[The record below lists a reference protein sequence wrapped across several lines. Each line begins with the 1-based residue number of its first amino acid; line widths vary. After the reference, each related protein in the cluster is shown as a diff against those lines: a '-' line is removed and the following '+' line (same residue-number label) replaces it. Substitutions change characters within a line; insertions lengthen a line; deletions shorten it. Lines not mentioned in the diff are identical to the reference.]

1 MININYTLLLTI
13 INFLI
18 LVYVL
23 KKLLWVPLTKFLDDR
38 AKGIEDSIRAAEV
51 NREEAQRLVDHQEE
65 ALRKARMEAREIV
78 DRGIAEASREARNVR
93 HEGEKQATKII
104 EQGRADIALEVEQAK
119 LELRKQAADLSVAL
133 AERILRRGLG
143 EEDHRALIET
153 SLREW
158 TN

>member
-13 INFLI
+13 LNFLI

-38 AKGIEDSIRAAEV
+38 AKGIEESIRAAEV
-51 NREEAQRLVDHQEE
+51 NREEAQRLVEQQEE

-78 DRGIAEASREARNVR
+78 DRGIAEANREARRVR
-93 HEGEKQATKII
+93 HEGEKQAAKII
-104 EQGRADIALEVEQAK
+104 DQGRADIALEVEQAK
-119 LELRKQAADLSVAL
+119 LELRNQTADLSVAL
-133 AERILRRGLG
+133 AERILRRTLG
-143 EEDHRALIET
+143 EEDHRVLIET

>member
-23 KKLLWVPLTKFLDDR
+23 KRLLWGPLTKFLDDR
-38 AKGIEDSIRAAEV
+38 AKGIEDAIRATEV
-51 NREEAQRLVDHQEE
+51 NREEAQRLVEQQEE
-65 ALRKARMEAREIV
+65 TLRKARREAKEIV
-78 DRGIAEASREARNVR
+78 DRGIAEAAREARRVR
-93 HEGEKQATKII
+93 QEAAEQAAKIV

-119 LELRKQAADLSVAL
+119 LELRSQTADLSVAL
-133 AERILRRGLG
+133 AERILRRSLR
-143 EEDHRALIET
+143 EEDHRTLIET

>member
-1 MININYTLLLTI
+1 MININYTFILTI

-23 KKLLWVPLTKFLDDR
+23 KKLLWAPLTKFLDDR
-38 AKGIEDSIRAAEV
+38 ARGIEESIRAAEV
-51 NREEAQRLVDHQEE
+51 NQEEAQRLVEHQEE
-65 ALRKARMEAREIV
+65 TLREARMEAREIV

-119 LELRKQAADLSVAL
+119 LELRNQAADLSVAL
-133 AERILRRGLG
+133 AERILRRSLG